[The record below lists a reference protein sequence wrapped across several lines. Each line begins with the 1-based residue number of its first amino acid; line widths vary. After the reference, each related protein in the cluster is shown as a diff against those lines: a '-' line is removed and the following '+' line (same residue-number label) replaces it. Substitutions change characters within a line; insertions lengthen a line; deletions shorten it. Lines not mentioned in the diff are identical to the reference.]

1 MTEIRVDWMVGD
13 TVSLWTEK
21 CATIIETFG
30 LPGTKYFTSVT
41 EDYMLFSFVDP
52 EDALMARLII
62 GG

>member
-1 MTEIRVDWMVGD
+1 MTEIRVDWMAGD

-21 CATIIETFG
+21 CATIMETFG
-30 LPGTKYFTSVT
+30 LPGDKYFTSVN

-52 EDALMARLII
+52 KDAMMAKLMI

>member
-21 CATIIETFG
+21 CATIMETFG
-30 LPGTKYFTSVT
+30 LPGDRYFTSVT
-41 EDYMLFSFVDP
+41 EDYMLFSFVEA
-52 EDALMARLII
+52 EDAMMAKLMI